1 MGQDGSKMTHLKLS
15 KLDSVSDNL
24 DINTVDYLWFIIL
37 VIFDVNAS
45 IRWKSF
51 KDNQK
56 ITLKDSFHNNLYMTL
71 PWN

>member
-24 DINTVDYLWFIIL
+24 DINTVDYLRFIIF

-45 IRWKSF
+45 MR
-51 KDNQK
+51 
-56 ITLKDSFHNNLYMTL
+56 
-71 PWN
+71 

>member
-24 DINTVDYLWFIIL
+24 DINTVDYLRFIIF

-51 KDNQK
+51 NDNQK
-56 ITLKDSFHNNLYMTL
+56 ITLKDSFHNNFYHEIK
-71 PWN
+71 